1 MFKNNEGLYI
11 DGSWIPAHN
20 QATFDSENPATGK
33 VVGLVPEA
41 TPQQIEDAVQ
51 AAHKARITW
60 AKTPGPERAQYL
72 QRASKEFEK
81 SKDEIINL
89 LIAETGSTFG
99 KVCQRVEI
107 ARSQMNPTNTRI
119 RQCLNFNSLFN
130 S

>member
-1 MFKNNEGLYI
+1 MTYDNEGLYI
-11 DGSWIPAHN
+11 NGSWIPTHQ

-51 AAHKARITW
+51 AAHKARISW
-60 AKTPGPERAQYL
+60 GKTPGPERARYL
-72 QRASKEFEK
+72 QQASKEFEH

-99 KVCQRVEI
+99 KVCQGVENC
-107 ARSQMNPTNTRI
+107 SE
-119 RQCLNFNSLFN
+119 LNESY
-130 S
+130 